1 MPDLPTQK
9 AKMDKVV
16 AIDDKQTDYADA
28 GPHRV
33 PGLSLRVTP
42 SGKKTWAIN
51 ARRPGRQYASRFTL
65 GAPRDMTLTEARD
78 AALKF
83 KASLRDG
90 TDPMAERTAKRA
102 AATAA
107 RRDVIDDLIHA
118 FAKHCETVNKTGAEQ
133 TSMLLNDVLPHWKG
147 RNIKTIT

>member
-1 MPDLPTQK
+1 M
-9 AKMDKVV
+9 
-16 AIDDKQTDYADA
+16 
-28 GPHRV
+28 
-33 PGLSLRVTP
+33 TP